1 MTPRATVAW
10 IAAGALVVLAV
21 YLFLQPLEQ
30 ARNDLPPELAASS
43 VEAEEISLPAEGGV
57 ANLELFHEELQGL
70 PADAE
75 VEVRLRQLDRT
86 LARSSA
92 DGPGLKVR
100 VPRRDLEE
108 AITATQPRPRP
119 PAEEPGEDEPEP
131 DESPPGVVDLELWLE
146 GKRLAS
152 RTVAVASWNSQG
164 PVSPDVAWRLD
175 AADAAYRPERF
186 FEVPVRA
193 VAQVERGGEL
203 VPYRLEEPARLL
215 IRDLEGSLEPRE
227 IELPAG
233 RLMSD
238 PVLVPLRP
246 KDRYRL
252 VAEPVGVPGT
262 PSNPLEIT
270 WQSHGP
276 ELALEVLPAVQD
288 RFASRADP
296 ARLQVFLSLSGSRV
310 RPPEGAGLTSNPPRG
325 VVLDP
330 SPPELDEDGVWTT
343 AAYADASLPAAR
355 IQFADLD
362 FGLETAAEVDFAYPT
377 RQLLFAILAGALGVV
392 VARRLKLLELGR
404 VPAALEVLTAMVA
417 AGLLY
422 AALVAGWVPPLPG
435 ILATL
440 PAIAIGILGGYLGEA
455 VFQVL
460 AKRVLP
466 TAGAANGGAVQ

>member
-10 IAAGALVVLAV
+10 IAAGALVVLAL
-21 YLFLQPLEQ
+21 YLFVRPLQQ
-30 ARNDLPPELAASS
+30 AGDDLPPELAAGS

-75 VEVRLRQLDRT
+75 VEVRVRQLDRT

-100 VPRRDLEE
+100 LPRRDLEQ
-108 AITATQPRPRP
+108 AIAATQPRRP
-119 PAEEPGEDEPEP
+119 PAVEPDAAESEP

-146 GKRLAS
+146 GKRLAT
-152 RTVAVASWNSQG
+152 RTVAVASWDAQG
-164 PVSPDVAWRLD
+164 PVSPEISWRLD

-186 FEVPVRA
+186 FEVPVRV
-193 VAQVERGGEL
+193 VAQVERGGEM

-227 IELPAG
+227 IELSPG

-238 PVLVPLRP
+238 PLLVPLRP

-262 PSNPLEIT
+262 PSEPVEIT

-276 ELALEVLPAVQD
+276 ELALEVLPAAQD

-296 ARLQVFLSLSGSRV
+296 ARFQVFLSLSGSRV

-330 SPPELDEDGVWTT
+330 SPPALDEDGVWTT

-392 VARRLKLLELGR
+392 VARRRKLFELGR
-404 VPAALEVLTAMVA
+404 LPAALEVLTAMVA

-455 VFQVL
+455 VFQIL

-466 TAGAANGGAVQ
+466 VAGAAGGGANG